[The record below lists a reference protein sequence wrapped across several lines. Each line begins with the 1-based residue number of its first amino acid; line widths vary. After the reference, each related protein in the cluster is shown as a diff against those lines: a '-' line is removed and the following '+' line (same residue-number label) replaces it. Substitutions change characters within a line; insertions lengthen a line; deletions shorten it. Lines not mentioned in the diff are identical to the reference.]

1 MRTLLFILLI
11 GLLVSCG
18 SSPQPAQH
26 PEVADTNSAD
36 GSVESL
42 LRLARTSA
50 RPESDSYLI
59 SALELLLDQEE
70 LERVQVFLPGITSP
84 ENLSSNLQLRFAL
97 VNARYSLAVDDAPA
111 TLRWLSGNLVAGAES
126 EALDLQQQFWFLRAD
141 AYVANGRAAEA
152 ISDLILQSSTNNTQS
167 NQELRDHIWRL
178 FDALGDD
185 ELNAMTSRVDSYEY
199 RGWLELA
206 KSIRTEQDSI
216 ESQLDVIRQWQSVWT
231 QHSAL
236 KGLPD
241 GLATLNRVWEQR
253 PRRIALLLPLQDQVG
268 RAVQEGFLSAYYQA
282 LSQGDEVPSVHI
294 YDTSPLLV
302 SGSQINI
309 LGLYDTAVAA
319 GANLIIGPLDKDLVR
334 QLHALD
340 SLTVPTLA
348 LNYSDLDYR
357 NSSNFYQFGLAPQ
370 DEIRMA
376 ADLAWQAGH
385 RNAAVLAP
393 LGPDY
398 QRLQDSFA
406 THWQSLG
413 GELVSRS
420 TYSGDADY
428 SAVIKNLLAID
439 ASETRAATILRI
451 LPRSEMEFT
460 PRRRQDIDFIY
471 LMANPRQGRQ
481 IKPTLSFYFAD
492 DIPVYSLSA
501 IYDGL
506 ENQLAN
512 RDLNGIIFTDAPW
525 VLRSDDLLKQEVN
538 TYFRMAQGPL
548 QRLRALG
555 IDSFRLYARL
565 QQLSNGLITSLDGS
579 TGILSMTE
587 TGSIQ
592 RKPESAAF
600 IDGLVRIIEPVELAA
615 RSN

>member
-126 EALDLQQQFWFLRAD
+126 EVLDLQQQFWFLRAD

-152 ISDLILQSSTNNTQS
+152 ISDLILQGSTNNTQS

-406 THWQSLG
+406 TYWQSLG

-428 SAVIKNLLAID
+428 SAVIKHLLAID